1 MLGQVF
7 GTSRPAVGE
16 HEVRLRNPQLLHF
29 LLRFHNAMV
38 LLPIDA
44 NVTPFV
50 AYMYIVTKIPPTIL
64 FEKGTTESIVDLR

>member
-1 MLGQVF
+1 MLF
-7 GTSRPAVGE
+7 
-16 HEVRLRNPQLLHF
+16 
-29 LLRFHNAMV
+29 

>member
-1 MLGQVF
+1 MLDQVF

-16 HEVRLRNPQLLHF
+16 HEVRLRYSQLLLF
-29 LLRFHNAMV
+29 LTRFHVYMI

-50 AYMYIVTKIPPTIL
+50 AYMYIVTKIRPTIL

>member
-1 MLGQVF
+1 
-7 GTSRPAVGE
+7 
-16 HEVRLRNPQLLHF
+16 
-29 LLRFHNAMV
+29 MV

-50 AYMYIVTKIPPTIL
+50 AYMYIVTKIPPKIL